1 MLGNVV
7 WRDKTKEFF
16 WSFLK
21 LEAIFFYFIPPSLG
35 EKCKFLHLS
44 KLVYFLEITGILFKT
59 AIDKNHFKFSKI
71 FAILLILKY

>member
-1 MLGNVV
+1 MLFG
-7 WRDKTKEFF
+7 KIKQKKCF
-16 WSFLK
+16 WSFLN

-59 AIDKNHFKFSKI
+59 AIDNNHFKFSKI